1 MTMLAQAAPLPD
13 LPQVPPPPA
22 EPLDVIVRTPGGPF
36 DMLPA
41 PVVVLLALAFLAAV
55 TAIAWPLVRAVA
67 RRIEGGGGMAEAERA
82 ELEELRHRVAELE
95 ERQGR
100 LAEIEER
107 LDFTERLLAER
118 GREATRLGRGEA

>member
-1 MTMLAQAAPLPD
+1 MTMLAQAAPMPD

-22 EPLDVIVRTPGGPF
+22 EPLEMIVRTPGGPF
-36 DMLPA
+36 EMLPPPVFFMLA
-41 PVVVLLALAFLAAV
+41 LVVIVAVTVVLWPVVRAF
-55 TAIAWPLVRAVA
+55 A
-67 RRIEGGGGMAEAERA
+67 RRIERGGGSETERA

-100 LAEIEER
+100 MAEIEER